1 MSPTSSRIAERRRQL
16 GISQEDLADILGTH
30 QRQISRYETGQNDPT
45 AEVLAA
51 IARALNTT
59 PDWLLGFT
67 ENLKPLQQILSE
79 DERQLL
85 EIYRGKPAE
94 TRRKVLEVARVL

>member
-1 MSPTSSRIAERRRQL
+1 MSITGTRIAERRRQL
-16 GISQEDLADILGTH
+16 GMSQEDLADMVDTH

-45 AEVLAA
+45 SEVLAG

-59 PDWLLGFT
+59 PDWLMGFSDT
-67 ENLKPLQQILSE
+67 SILSD

-85 EIYRGKPAE
+85 EIYRRKSPE
-94 TRRKVLEVARVL
+94 TRRKVLDVARVL